1 MGREYRNVEDVKKRI
16 ELPLTGVS
24 DDGSFYGTVTKEMRE
39 EINFDEL
46 MDESDEVRGYAVI
59 CFE

>member
-1 MGREYRNVEDVKKRI
+1 MGREYRNVEGVKRRI

>member
-1 MGREYRNVEDVKKRI
+1 MGREYRNVEDVEKRI